1 MFLLL
6 LAAAVSLAAPL
17 DDLLDPVIYPPDL
30 VDEGV
35 PSSGEVRT
43 SHGGALVLRHTEVL
57 AEIQA
62 GLARVTLV
70 QQFQNPYDEVL
81 EATYLLPLPDD
92 AAVDRMDLTVGDR
105 LIEGWIMERQ
115 AARSAYEEAVADGRK
130 AALLE
135 QQREN
140 LFEQSIAGLCP
151 GENVSITLQ
160 YTFQVDLEDGVYQ
173 LALPT
178 TVGQRYSPPWMAE
191 EAAEVWT
198 PYSATGQELDVTVV
212 IDEGM
217 PVESLWS
224 DSKTIEVLDES
235 VWGAEV
241 RLDPSDARPDADFH
255 LAWTLAGDQPRAA
268 VVTHRPDPDDDGYL
282 ALTLEPQI
290 LGDLYNAQARELL
303 FVIDSSCSMQG
314 RPYDTAQATV
324 LEALRTMRTDD
335 TFNLVRFS
343 GAATSLFDRP
353 VRATPDNIARAKTW
367 ISRFEGGGTHMDEG
381 IVHSLNLPGDPE
393 ALRLVL
399 LLTDGFISGERPMF
413 EVVRDNL
420 GTSRLFA
427 LGVGSS
433 VNRYLLEGLAEMGRG
448 DVIYQLPGT
457 PIEESVATFHE
468 RISHPG
474 MTDISVDWG
483 GLDVHESY
491 PSRIPDL
498 WAGQPLRVV
507 ARYDGGGPTNVT
519 VRGRVGQEWM
529 ELTVPVEVPERSL
542 EHEAVAQLW
551 ARRKIRDLEWYPGE
565 RSAAEVRDEVLDVA
579 LSHSLVSTYTSL
591 VAIDDEPCACGTVEG
606 TLQVPHLVPAGVSG
620 EGLGGFG
627 TMGYGSGGAG
637 YGYGH
642 GSVGVAYGSSGL
654 GHAGSAYGQGGGR
667 FGAVSSSP
675 QGALGGLTRGVSGGV
690 VGSLP
695 TSSIGL
701 GSGARPPT
709 GSFSGAADLNSG
721 TIARRSVARPKASVA
736 HTTVLGS
743 MDRSLI
749 SDVVKRNSPRLT
761 AAYERELRKDPTL
774 SGKLVVRFTL
784 ADDGTVA
791 EIEVV
796 SDTLG
801 SDDLADAI
809 EKIFLHMRFPSP
821 GEGSEMVVTYPLVFH
836 PKR

>member
-1 MFLLL
+1 MFPWL

-17 DDLLDPVIYPPDL
+17 DDLLDPVIYPPEVSHEDA
-30 VDEGV
+30 

-115 AARSAYEEAVADGRK
+115 AARAAYDDAVADGRK

-140 LFEQSIAGLCP
+140 LFEQAITGLCP

-178 TVGQRYSPPWMAE
+178 TVGQRFAPPWME
-191 EAAEVWT
+191 EAGTHVWT

-224 DSKTIEVLDES
+224 DSKTIEVIEES

-241 RLDPSDARPDADFH
+241 RLDPSDARPDVDFH

-268 VVTHRPDPDDDGYL
+268 VVTHRPDPSEDGYL

-303 FVIDSSCSMQG
+303 FVIDSSCSMRG
-314 RPYDTAQATV
+314 RPYTTAQDTV
-324 LEALRTMRTDD
+324 LEALRTMRKDD

-343 GAATSLFDRP
+343 GAATSLFDEP
-353 VRATPDNIARAKTW
+353 VRATPDNIARAKDW
-367 ISRFEGGGTHMDEG
+367 IGRFEGGGTHMDEG
-381 IVHSLNLPGDPE
+381 IIHSLNLPGNPE

-413 EVVRDNL
+413 EVVRENL
-420 GTSRLFA
+420 GSSRLFA
-427 LGVGSS
+427 LGVGGS

-457 PIEESVATFHE
+457 PIKESVATFHE

-519 VRGRVGQEWM
+519 VRGRVGREWM
-529 ELTVPVEVPERSL
+529 ELTVPVDVPERTL

-565 RSAAEVRDEVLDVA
+565 LSPAEVREEVLDVA

-591 VAIDDEPCACGTVEG
+591 VAIDDEPCACGKVER

-620 EGLGGFG
+620 TGMGGFG
-627 TMGYGSGGAG
+627 TVGYGSGGTG
-637 YGYGH
+637 YGYGM
-642 GSVGVAYGSSGL
+642 GSHGVASGSAGGTLTRQASGSLQYGAAMPSQGGIQGAKIGGL
-654 GHAGSAYGQGGGR
+654 GAG
-667 FGAVSSSP
+667 
-675 QGALGGLTRGVSGGV
+675 

-695 TSSIGL
+695 SSAIGV

-709 GSFSGAADLNSG
+709 GSFSGSADLRSSD
-721 TIARRSVARPKASVA
+721 ISRRSVARPASRPGPAV
-736 HTTVLGS
+736 VLGS
-743 MDRSLI
+743 MDRTLI
-749 SDVVKRNSPRLT
+749 SEVVQRNSPRFT

-784 ADDGTVA
+784 ADDGSVSKV
-791 EIEVV
+791 EVV
-796 SDTLG
+796 TDTVG
-801 SDDLADAI
+801 SEDFARSI
-809 EKIFLHMRFPSP
+809 EKLFLRMRFPAPSA
-821 GEGSEMVVTYPLVFH
+821 GSEMVVTYPLVFN
-836 PKR
+836 RQR